1 VEDKIGICQYHQ
13 FSSCRHT
20 APSENLSSWHQDG
33 YHTQGTSSRH
43 PHEETK
49 HRDLQTSCWSKG
61 YEINLRQ
68 RQNANNCARLMWH
81 CCYTYVYTLYLFF
94 RCHSISAGKNRDTAV
109 PAEGNGDLQFS
120 RDHCCQGRSNPV
132 ARLWAD
138 TLGESWPPGLT
149 SSYAS
154 IDFWCQLVVS
164 PATTTSS
171 WMKQSNTAVA
181 AEGNG
186 DLQTLICVLVARPRS
201 SPTLLNPV
209 PWQNW
214 MAAYLGYTLRMKTLL
229 RGWPIMVHD
238 THTSRRFKSK
248 LKSFLF
254 HAAYTRN
261 TVWTLECAI
270 GLLVGGALLQVT
282 VVTVTVTCRAADEL
296 VNEVCVCNSGE
307 DYAERRKLVIQESK
321 YLGGDMEHTH
331 LVKGLDYALLEKV
344 RQFYLNSCTSIC
356 YFTLSFP
363 FNLLTLNQI
372 IV

>member
-1 VEDKIGICQYHQ
+1 MEDKIGICQYHQ

-138 TLGESWPPGLT
+138 TLGESWPPELI

-171 WMKQSNTAVA
+171 WMKQSNTWVSTRSA
-181 AEGNG
+181 ADSKHGVQQQRKPCHQSSDSCVMFMMFCVFIIGLHNIHPWTVILPVLFIKPFMITFLSG
-186 DLQTLICVLVARPRS
+186 LTKYDTIHTNTALQVIQSETVNATRES
-201 SPTLLNPV
+201 
-209 PWQNW
+209 
-214 MAAYLGYTLRMKTLL
+214 
-229 RGWPIMVHD
+229 
-238 THTSRRFKSK
+238 THTLAS
-248 LKSFLF
+248 
-254 HAAYTRN
+254 
-261 TVWTLECAI
+261 
-270 GLLVGGALLQVT
+270 GAT
-282 VVTVTVTCRAADEL
+282 
-296 VNEVCVCNSGE
+296 
-307 DYAERRKLVIQESK
+307 
-321 YLGGDMEHTH
+321 
-331 LVKGLDYALLEKV
+331 AL
-344 RQFYLNSCTSIC
+344 
-356 YFTLSFP
+356 
-363 FNLLTLNQI
+363 
-372 IV
+372 